1 MTKGKA
7 LSIFFNIDSPNFTE
21 LEKGEAIRIVM
32 DTATKNSI
40 TKENAL
46 RVIRWL
52 WDMVFE
58 EEHNA

>member
-58 EEHNA
+58 EESDA